1 MRLRTP
7 IAPLPDGRYRL
18 RLDAGERR
26 LVRGLCEELGEL
38 IRADDAGVAR
48 LFPPGSRDDEEAAK
62 EFAKLVHPGLREQ
75 RLASLDVVARSLDSD
90 TLSQEEAEAW
100 CGALNDLR
108 LVLGERLGV
117 TEDLDLG
124 ALALLRHPQARE
136 LALYG
141 WLTAVQSAAVEAL
154 ASRL

>member
-7 IAPLPDGRYRL
+7 IAPLSDGRYRL

-26 LVRGLCEELGEL
+26 LVRGLCEELGGL
-38 IRADDAGVAR
+38 IRDDDAGVAR
-48 LFPPGSRDDEEAAK
+48 LFPPGHRDDDEAAE
-62 EFAKLVHPGLREQ
+62 EFSKLVHPGLREQ
-75 RLASLDVVARSLDSD
+75 RLASLEVVARSLDSD
-90 TLSQEEAEAW
+90 VLSQEEAEAW

-124 ALALLRHPQARE
+124 AMSLIRHPQARE

-141 WLTAVQSAAVEAL
+141 WLTAVQGAAVEAL

>member
-18 RLDAGERR
+18 RLDAGERT
-26 LVRGLCEELGEL
+26 LVRDLCGELEEL

-48 LFPPGSRDDEEAAK
+48 LFPPGYRDDDEAAD
-62 EFAKLVHPGLREQ
+62 EFSRLVHPGLREQ
-75 RLASLDVVARSLDSD
+75 RLASLELVDRTLDED
-90 TLSQEEAEAW
+90 TLAQAEAEARR
-100 CGALNDLR
+100 GAHNDQR
-108 LVLGERLGV
+108 LGLGERLGV
-117 TEDLDLG
+117 TADLDLG
-124 ALALLRHPQARE
+124 ALSLLRHPQARE

>member
-26 LVRGLCEELGEL
+26 LVRGLCDELDEL

-48 LFPPGSRDDEEAAK
+48 LFPPGHRDDDEAAE
-62 EFAKLVHPGLREQ
+62 EFSRLVHPGLREE
-75 RLASLDVVARSLDSD
+75 RLASLEVVTRSLDAD
-90 TLSQEEAEAW
+90 TLTQVEAEAW

-124 ALALLRHPQARE
+124 AMSLLRHPQARE

-141 WLTAVQSAAVEAL
+141 WLTAVQGAAVEAL